1 MREQD
6 PFREIPADIIDA
18 YKGAKD
24 YGYTP
29 ATDADAPIQPDAL
42 TTNGISTPAND
53 RQAERDL
60 GIHDGDSGD

>member
-29 ATDADAPIQPDAL
+29 ATDCYSFRSEI
-42 TTNGISTPAND
+42 
-53 RQAERDL
+53 
-60 GIHDGDSGD
+60 